1 MSEKVGF
8 ITMGQ
13 ASGDAPAAPTVSI
26 GMLGYAFMGKAHANA
41 FKTMPYIMY
50 PPPAIPH
57 LAVIAGRNEEAVREA
72 QRRYGFDRFVTDWH
86 ELIEDPQ
93 IQVLDNAAPNHLHAD
108 PCIEAA
114 SRGKHLFC
122 EKPLA
127 RTAAEAK
134 RMLEA
139 AERAGVVHMTAF
151 NYRFVPALRLAH
163 DLIQAG
169 RLGDIYHFRGQYL
182 QEWIADPSF
191 PMVWRLQ
198 GDVAG
203 SGALGDLGAHTIDLA
218 RWLVGEIGSVS
229 AVTKTFIPER
239 PGGTDGAREKVTVD
253 DAFVS
258 VVEFE
263 NGAIGT
269 IEASRFCPGRKN
281 HHTIEINGSTGSI
294 YFDLERL
301 NELQV
306 YSTEDPPDIQGFHN
320 VLVTEANHPYYSYW
334 WPHGHI
340 IGWEHTFVHE
350 VFHFLTAVT
359 GGGSIAPYGATFE
372 DGYRNAVVADAVV
385 ESSRLGQKA
394 YLTY

>member
-1 MSEKVGF
+1 
-8 ITMGQ
+8 MG
-13 ASGDAPAAPTVSI
+13 
-26 GMLGYAFMGKAHANA
+26 
-41 FKTMPYIMY
+41 

-134 RMLEA
+134 QMLEA

-169 RLGDIYHFRGQYL
+169 RLGDIYHFRGVYL
-182 QEWIADPSF
+182 RGRIARPDA
-191 PMVWRLQ
+191 PMTWRLRRET
-198 GDVAG
+198 AG
-203 SGALGDLGAHTIDLA
+203 SGALGDLGSHTIDLA
-218 RWLVGEIGSVS
+218 RWLAGEIG
-229 AVTKTFIPER
+229 AVRACSRTFIAER
-239 PGGTDGAREKVTVD
+239 PGAAGAASLEAVTVD
-253 DAFVS
+253 DATVS
-258 VVEFE
+258 TVEFE

-269 IEASRFCPGRKN
+269 IEASRFATGRRN
-281 HHTIEINGSTGSI
+281 RQAIEVNGSRGSLTW
-294 YFDLERL
+294 DLERL
-301 NELQV
+301 NELQF
-306 YSTEDPPDIQGFHN
+306 YSTEDLPDIQGFHD
-320 VLVTEANHPYYSYW
+320 VLVTEANHPYYRFL
-334 WPHGHI
+334 WPPGHT
-340 IGWEHTFVHE
+340 IGWPDTFVHE
-350 VFHFLTAVT
+350 AHHFLSAVT
-359 GGGSIAPYGATFE
+359 GTGTIAPYGATFA
-372 DGYRNAVVADAVV
+372 DGYRNAVIVDAML
-385 ESSRLGQKA
+385 ESAQTDKRVYA
-394 YLTY
+394 TFEA